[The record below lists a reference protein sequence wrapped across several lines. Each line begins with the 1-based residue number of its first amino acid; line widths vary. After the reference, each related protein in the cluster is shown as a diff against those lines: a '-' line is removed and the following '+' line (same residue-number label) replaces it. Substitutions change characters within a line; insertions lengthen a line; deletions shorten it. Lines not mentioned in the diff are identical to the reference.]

1 MSIMVEAIL
10 RMEYDLREGMTLEEL
25 IDEVVDQ
32 IKNGEYF
39 ASRVKDVHVTPLTD
53 TDLHRAS

>member
-1 MSIMVEAIL
+1 MSIMIEAIL

-32 IKNGEYF
+32 IRNGEYF
-39 ASRVKDVHVTPLTD
+39 ASRVKSVHVAPLGD